1 MENQNGSFR
10 PKTNFAAV
18 SNNALKDSRLSLKAK
33 GLYALIQS
41 YITLP
46 GIRLSKSILRNKC
59 LEKEKAF
66 DSAWKELKDTG
77 YLKQYRQ
84 PSGENDTFIYE
95 YDLLDEANEEQP
107 ALTTLNKQGKIVGQ
121 TAPNQHTPHNGGGAD
136 SEPQQN
142 GKEAVNPHTP
152 HNGGSAKPHT
162 PHFAPYASGTR
173 CGSHRVPNGGDI
185 DNTKLANIDRHN
197 TKLFNNQSVSQ
208 AAEQTKPVPPEGA
221 QTDGQTDKI
230 RNELMKQIDFDWI
243 AETHPEEIDSA
254 KALINC
260 MVEMLSSPYTK
271 INRISQSRYAL
282 QKLLSCVA
290 EDDIVDFIDHIQSRG
305 IQSKNIRNLSAYYK
319 SAFINYLEEKDLAVA
334 TV

>member
-10 PKTNFAAV
+10 RKTNFAAV

-84 PSGENDTFIYE
+84 PSGENDTFVYE

-136 SEPQQN
+136 SEQQQN
-142 GKEAVNPHTP
+142 RKEAVNPHTP
-152 HNGGSAKPHT
+152 QKGGSAKPHT

-173 CGSHRVPNGGDI
+173 CEPHRMPNGGDI
-185 DNTKLANIDRHN
+185 DNTNLANIDRHN
-197 TKLFNNQSVSQ
+197 TKLLNNQSVSQ
-208 AAEQTKPVPPEGA
+208 SEEA

-230 RNELMKQIDFDWI
+230 RYELMQQIDFDWI

-254 KALINC
+254 KALLNC
-260 MVEMLSSPYTK
+260 MVEMLSTSYTK
-271 INRISQSRYAL
+271 INRINQSRYAL
-282 QKLLSCVA
+282 RKLLSRVA
-290 EDDIVDFIDHIQSRG
+290 EDDVIDFIGHIQSRG

-319 SAFINYLEEKDLAVA
+319 SAFINYLQEKDLAVA